1 MKGIRITDSDH
12 TELVRRK
19 DQTGVSI
26 IFQVSKLIAE
36 SKKDYANETEETPIL
51 STVPK

>member
-1 MKGIRITDSDH
+1 MKSIRIDDSDH

-36 SKKDYANETEETPIL
+36 SKKDYANEADKKAHPI
-51 STVPK
+51 K

>member
-12 TELVRRK
+12 KELVRRK

-36 SKKDYANETEETPIL
+36 SKKDFVNEAEKQVHPT
-51 STVPK
+51 K